1 MGNMEKEAVVIKNA
15 PAPLG
20 PYSPAVKVEDF
31 VFVSGQVPVDPSTGK
46 LIERGI
52 EEQVR
57 QSLDNVKALLE
68 ASGSSLDKVVKVV
81 VFIKDMDDFQAMN
94 KVYAEYFTGA
104 YPARSCVQVAGLP
117 LDARVEIEAMALT

>member
-1 MGNMEKEAVVIKNA
+1 MGNMEKETVVIKNA

-20 PYSPAVKVEDF
+20 PYSPAVKVGDF
-31 VFVSGQVPVDPSTGK
+31 VFVSGQVPIDPSTGK
-46 LIERGI
+46 LIETGI

-94 KVYAEYFTGA
+94 KVYAEYFTSA
-104 YPARSCVQVAGLP
+104 HPARSCVQVARLP
-117 LDARVEIEAMALT
+117 LDAMVEIEAIALI